1 MDGGENGSK
10 LAAVCDKFG
19 PPPEGAN
26 AFDLQF
32 SEPQEAPQGE
42 PQTQA
47 VKQKPAL
54 EIESAAQYVFTR
66 NE

>member
-1 MDGGENGSK
+1 MLQIDFIILLKWDGGENGSK

-32 SEPQEAPQGE
+32 TDPQEALSGE
-42 PQTQA
+42 PQT
-47 VKQKPAL
+47 
-54 EIESAAQYVFTR
+54 
-66 NE
+66 

>member
-32 SEPQEAPQGE
+32 SEPQEAP
-42 PQTQA
+42 
-47 VKQKPAL
+47 
-54 EIESAAQYVFTR
+54 
-66 NE
+66 